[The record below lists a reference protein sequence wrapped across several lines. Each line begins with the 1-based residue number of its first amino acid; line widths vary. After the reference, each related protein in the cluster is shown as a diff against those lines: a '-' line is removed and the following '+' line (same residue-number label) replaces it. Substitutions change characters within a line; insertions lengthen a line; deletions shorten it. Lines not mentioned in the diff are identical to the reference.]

1 MMYRN
6 NNRLH
11 MNVTDTRMQRRVL
24 ALICVALLIST
35 VAFAITAHR
44 NSAYRTR
51 AQEQFQQRMIGAVS
65 NAIDEVNRM
74 AGMVTSTTTARLSK
88 VRQYVYY
95 TEQLNSM
102 SIALSGE
109 AGRLASNEAFTALY
123 GDLEAFE
130 ALTQTATT
138 STLDAR
144 TLLLTHLTTLQTL
157 LAGQ

>member
-65 NAIDEVNRM
+65 NAIGEAKSMDGKIPSNT
-74 AGMVTSTTTARLSK
+74 MVRLSR

-95 TEQLNSM
+95 AEQLNSM

-109 AGRLASNEAFTALY
+109 AGRLAPNEAFTALY
-123 GDLEAFE
+123 GDLKEFE
-130 ALTQTATT
+130 ELTLGATAP
-138 STLDAR
+138 TLDTLA
-144 TLLLTHLTTLQTL
+144 LLLTHLTTLQTL